1 MNVRKLAAAMR
12 AGASALH
19 LAAEAIDEKE
29 VAADDEG
36 SPPPSDALAKRR
48 ADDFLTQNGYSR
60 QSSRRGGR

>member
-29 VAADDEG
+29 VADGGEG
-36 SPPPSDALAKRR
+36 SPPSDALAKRC
-48 ADDFLTQNGYSR
+48 ADDFLTRNGYA
-60 QSSRRGGR
+60 RRGSR

>member
-1 MNVRKLAAAMR
+1 MNFRKLAAAMR
-12 AGASALH
+12 AGAGALH

-48 ADDFLTQNGYSR
+48 ANDFLTRNGYA
-60 QSSRRGGR
+60 RRGGR